1 MTVIHLQILIAL
13 GCLMGAAGVAL
24 LAMGAHSKPGAG
36 LESAGSVLLFHAP
49 AVMAATFV
57 LGGFPV
63 GFIAIAGFILGAG
76 LFAGDIALRAYGRG
90 RLFRYAPPAGGVILI
105 ASWVLLAVAALLI

>member
-24 LAMGAHSKPGAG
+24 TALGAHSRPGAG
-36 LESAGSVLLFHAP
+36 LESAGSMLLFHAP

-57 LGGFPV
+57 LGGFPL
-63 GFIAIAGFILGAG
+63 GFVAIAGFILGAG
-76 LFAGDIALRAYGRG
+76 SVCRGYQPGAPIAAAGSFDTPRR
-90 RLFRYAPPAGGVILI
+90 PA
-105 ASWVLLAVAALLI
+105 A

>member
-24 LAMGAHSKPGAG
+24 TALGAHSRPGAG
-36 LESAGSVLLFHAP
+36 LESAGSMLLFHAP

-57 LGGFPV
+57 LGGFPL
-63 GFIAIAGFILGAG
+63 GFVAIAGFILGAG
-76 LFAGDIALRAYGRG
+76 LFAGDIALQAYRGR
-90 RLFRYAPPAGGVILI
+90 RLFRYAAPAGGLILI
-105 ASWVLLAVAALLI
+105 ASWLLLALAALLI